1 MDQRDP
7 NRHPD
12 HSAIALGFGGHLFQ
26 DSLCQDVLSR
36 HPWDIL
42 QTGLT
47 ISVKT
52 TMEKQPFNPFEF
64 LTTPW
69 AGLASGQG
77 LPPGGA
83 FNPTDIQDLDRRIQ
97 ELKAVEQWLSL
108 NLNLL
113 KTTIQTMEVQR
124 GTIAAIR
131 SFTAGMAQP
140 TSGAE
145 ASTGATPPDAT
156 AASTEAAA
164 AAGQWWETMQ
174 GQFGQMMQAA
184 QAGAESLA
192 KPSPKPAK
200 KPSAKKS

>member
-1 MDQRDP
+1 MSRGSQAP
-7 NRHPD
+7 
-12 HSAIALGFGGHLFQ
+12 SLGY
-26 DSLCQDVLSR
+26 SKNA
-36 HPWDIL
+36 
-42 QTGLT
+42 LT
-47 ISVKT
+47 IGAKT
-52 TMEKQPFNPFEF
+52 IMEKQPFNPFEF

-77 LPPGGA
+77 LPPGGS

-124 GTIAAIR
+124 GTIAAIQ
-131 SFTAGMAQP
+131 SFTAGMAQSTP
-140 TSGAE
+140 GAG
-145 ASTGATPPDAT
+145 ASAGTTPPDPT
-156 AASTEAAA
+156 AASTAAAA

-184 QAGAESLA
+184 QASAESLA
-192 KPSPKPAK
+192 KPSPAPTK
-200 KPSAKKS
+200 KTNSKKS